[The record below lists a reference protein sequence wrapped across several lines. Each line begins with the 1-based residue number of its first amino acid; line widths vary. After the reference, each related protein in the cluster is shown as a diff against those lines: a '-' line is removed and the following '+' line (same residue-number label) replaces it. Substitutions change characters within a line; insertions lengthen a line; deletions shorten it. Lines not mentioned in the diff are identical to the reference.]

1 MLSRSTKY
9 ELMALIVTLR
19 QVIRSNLKTYETKLN
34 QQILEVYANANSID
48 EISQKSQI
56 SSIKN
61 SIKEVED
68 LSVLIEKHFSL
79 THELILGQ
87 DRKHELSVSMDKYG
101 ISDNQKS
108 LLGEKLSDLA
118 LQMLDQYGL
127 VKRYTRQNK
136 LEKLEKLRVH
146 ILERERN
153 ERNQKVEERKTTNL
167 SLESEQDQNKVKEDM
182 AMAVYN
188 PQLID
193 KQKMIRGK
201 NKSPKN
207 SQKLLKGKEFKF

>member
-1 MLSRSTKY
+1 
-9 ELMALIVTLR
+9 
-19 QVIRSNLKTYETKLN
+19 
-34 QQILEVYANANSID
+34 
-48 EISQKSQI
+48 
-56 SSIKN
+56 
-61 SIKEVED
+61 
-68 LSVLIEKHFSL
+68 
-79 THELILGQ
+79 
-87 DRKHELSVSMDKYG
+87 
-101 ISDNQKS
+101 
-108 LLGEKLSDLA
+108 
-118 LQMLDQYGL
+118 MLDQYGL

-153 ERNQKVEERKTTNL
+153 EQNQKVEERKITNL